1 MQKVNEN
8 IRKIIDFSKKNN
20 PRGYFLDKIFS
31 WNSKSV
37 KPGQI
42 FISIKTKKSKK
53 YDYINEAINRGA
65 QAIISDSQIK
75 KSSLSKN
82 LPTLHSD
89 YLKDNPN
96 KVLNFIYKNPLK
108 SIKVFGVTGT
118 EGKTSQ

>member
-8 IRKIIDFSKKNN
+8 IRNIIDFSKKNN

-82 LPTLHSD
+82 LRIS
-89 YLKDNPN
+89 
-96 KVLNFIYKNPLK
+96 
-108 SIKVFGVTGT
+108 SISS
-118 EGKTSQ
+118 TS